1 MNGSTKQI
9 MASGFKSLKIVDGS
23 LGTLDLSLVND
34 REIELDGPEQLPGE
48 YALGDSNER
57 RVNKW

>member
-1 MNGSTKQI
+1 